1 MGQIIN
7 YGSCCIDHVF
17 QVPKFVSAG
26 ETLSSL
32 GYNVFPGGKGLN
44 QSIALAA
51 AGAKVTHV
59 GAVGSDGEW
68 LIELMKRY
76 GILTDFTSVIEDPS
90 GQAIIQINPEGE
102 NAIVILGGAN
112 HASHETPLLK
122 AFDAA
127 TSDDLL
133 LIQNETQ
140 NNPLAIEL
148 AKSKG
153 IQVAFNMAPMNDVA
167 QSMPLELIDYFI
179 VNEIEGESLTQE
191 NDPNAIVQK
200 LLARYPNAAIVLTLG
215 RAGVKYADATSEFF
229 QPAFPVDVVDT
240 TGAGDTFTGY
250 FLATLTETRQI
261 AHSLKIASAAAAL
274 SVTKPGAATSIPHH
288 DDVIAFLN

>member
-17 QVPKFVSAG
+17 QVPQFVSAG
-26 ETLSSL
+26 ETLSSQ
-32 GYNVFPGGKGLN
+32 GYSIFPGGKGLN

-59 GAVGSDGEW
+59 GAVGADGQW
-68 LIELMKRY
+68 LIDLMKQY
-76 GILTDFTSVIEDPS
+76 GISTDFTLVVEEPS

-112 HASHETPLLK
+112 HVTHEAPLLE
-122 AFDAA
+122 AFDTA
-127 TSDDLL
+127 TTEDLL

-153 IQVAFNMAPMNDVA
+153 VSVAFNMAPMNDIA
-167 QSMPLELIDYFI
+167 KSMPLELIDYFI
-179 VNEIEGESLTQE
+179 VNEIEGEALTQDS
-191 NDPNAIVQK
+191 DPDAIIQK
-200 LLARYPNAAIVLTLG
+200 LLARYPESAIILTLG
-215 RAGVKYADATSEFF
+215 RAGVKYADASSEFW
-229 QPAFPVDVVDT
+229 QPAFPVDVIDT

-250 FLATLTETRQI
+250 FLATLLETGEVQQ
-261 AHSLKIASAAAAL
+261 SLRTAAAAAAL
-274 SVTKPGAATSIPHH
+274 SVTKAGAATSIPAREA
-288 DDVIAFLN
+288 VIAFLS